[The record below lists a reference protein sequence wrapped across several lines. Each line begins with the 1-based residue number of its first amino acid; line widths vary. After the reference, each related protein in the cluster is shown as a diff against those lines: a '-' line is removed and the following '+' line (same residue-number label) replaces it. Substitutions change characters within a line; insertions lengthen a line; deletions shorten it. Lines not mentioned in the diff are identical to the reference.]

1 MSAAQSAG
9 KASGG
14 QLEER
19 VDLSS
24 ETTEKISQATT
35 LIDTAK
41 STNPSSLPSAL
52 QDALALLSA
61 LEKKCRVGN
70 DTPSLVQVCRTMIAL
85 CREADGSD
93 EKEVLHATLKQLSTR
108 RSQKS
113 KAIAV
118 LVETVSPWLIDEDG
132 YTPRDT
138 AEFSGSRHELLTT
151 LRNISSGKMYLEAE
165 YARITRCLAILAEDA
180 WRNGEEGKLIEAADL
195 LGEVHVETYGSL
207 SKREKVEFVLEQMRL
222 NLMRKVSLCYFVVVG
237 DKYLYGFW
245 LSQSVCWPLLLLS

>member
-1 MSAAQSAG
+1 MSSAQSSG
-9 KASGG
+9 KAAGG

-19 VDLSS
+19 VDLSA
-24 ETTEKISQATT
+24 ETTEKISQATS
-35 LIDTAK
+35 LIETAK
-41 STNPSSLPSAL
+41 SNPSSLPSAL
-52 QDALALLSA
+52 QDALAILSA

-70 DTPSLVQVCRTMIAL
+70 DTPSLVNVCRTMITL

-118 LVETVSPWLIDEDG
+118 LVETVSPWLIAEDG
-132 YTPRDT
+132 YTPLDSN
-138 AEFSGSRHELLTT
+138 EFATSRHDLLTT
-151 LRNISSGKMYLEAE
+151 LRNIASGKMYLEAE
-165 YARITRCLAILAEDA
+165 YARITRCLAILAEAA
-180 WRNGEEGKLIEAADL
+180 WRGGEEGKLSDAADL

-222 NLMRKVSLCYFVVVG
+222 NLMRKVSYTLFWPSCSYFIGKLAVAVERI
-237 DKYLYGFW
+237 
-245 LSQSVCWPLLLLS
+245 